1 MLCSNIFRK
10 LNNKSTDL
18 SSSSCSDSDGV
29 LDEIVITPCDIDNNY
44 DPLYSPIHYC
54 DNSNN
59 SGDDSNSSTHQI
71 RINSNEILFESA
83 TASTST
89 SPSTGATQKYYSQ
102 QHDQLTPSAAYK
114 NSKSRRIE
122 YSMKNLKL
130 GVSNPSQDSAFG
142 SMTDGE
148 LSHANS
154 FKLSSFQSISS
165 PIDEGVEDIAIICED
180 HNILEAASA
189 GLKYIDST
197 GSSPCHEASLHHRDA
212 AGGSSSSLSSSHHRS
227 QPQYNQLIKE
237 TNLFH
242 IEPPKLML
250 NDHYNNPFIYTSSP
264 IRKCATTEVFS
275 QKYRVSSFEDMSY
288 STSRYNNKLANTMN
302 KKPFRSFEEEK
313 RIETAFTPINT
324 STNNNLNVNSC
335 NSISSGSNNHNN
347 NSNRV
352 SINQLTESNTSI
364 NNLPSHHSST
374 ASASVSAISHK
385 SISGRERNISWRN
398 TSRKNNLIK
407 SNESLFETTFDKL
420 FDDDDASEI
429 DVCGSGGG
437 GKYIGSMGRGNSV
450 NEIFKDG
457 MDRYSLAPES
467 PLLQTQRKS
476 RSERYLFSL
485 AKFKHN
491 AISDSV
497 ALDYVFEDEKLSDN
511 AVKPSSSRRE
521 MRKQLSEDTTSDDS
535 SATEALIK
543 TPTHEDIRKFIGG
556 LDDPDPGGGSIR
568 SEEKTPL
575 LDGMEMSPISPSESE
590 HML

>member
-1 MLCSNIFRK
+1 MISIVIQCFNIFRK
-10 LNNKSTDL
+10 LNIKSTEL

-59 SGDDSNSSTHQI
+59 SGDDSHSSTHQI
-71 RINSNEILFESA
+71 RINSNEILYESA

-180 HNILEAASA
+180 NNLLESASA

-197 GSSPCHEASLHHRDA
+197 GSSPSHEASLHHRDV
-212 AGGSSSSLSSSHHRS
+212 GGSSSSLSSSHHRPH
-227 QPQYNQLIKE
+227 PQYNQPIKE

-275 QKYRVSSFEDMSY
+275 QKYRVSSFEDMSF

-302 KKPFRSFEEEK
+302 KKPFRSFEEER

-335 NSISSGSNNHNN
+335 NSISS
-347 NSNRV
+347 RV

-364 NNLPSHHSST
+364 NNLPSQHSST
-374 ASASVSAISHK
+374 ASASANSHK

-420 FDDDDASEI
+420 FDDDDDASEM
-429 DVCGSGGG
+429 DVCGSGG

-450 NEIFKDG
+450 NEIFKDD

-485 AKFKHN
+485 AKLKHN

-521 MRKQLSEDTTSDDS
+521 MRKQFSEDTTSDDS